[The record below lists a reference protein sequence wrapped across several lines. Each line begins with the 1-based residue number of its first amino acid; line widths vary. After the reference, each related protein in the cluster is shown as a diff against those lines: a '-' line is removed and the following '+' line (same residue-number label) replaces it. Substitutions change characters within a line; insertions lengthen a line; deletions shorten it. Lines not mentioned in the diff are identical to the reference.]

1 MTVHPWQC
9 DRPYAAPVLSP
20 SSSGQAICN
29 CRIAVQPLLSHGASR
44 HWHWLPMLQLMLCMQ
59 GQRHEESDSQ
69 DDWTDE
75 EDDAEALDA
84 ADPFLYFADTLR
96 AVQMQHPA
104 RFQVW
109 LSCCV
114 SRPLIWRL
122 ASSPPLLPVSHA
134 DYPASCA
141 AMQAEGFACEC
152 SKVLRTDVHDLA
164 RGAPAV
170 PDVWWCGRR

>member
-1 MTVHPWQC
+1 
-9 DRPYAAPVLSP
+9 
-20 SSSGQAICN
+20 
-29 CRIAVQPLLSHGASR
+29 
-44 HWHWLPMLQLMLCMQ
+44 MLQPMLCMQ

-109 LSCCV
+109 LSCCC

-122 ASSPPLLPVSHA
+122 ADSLSFMCVSHA
-134 DYPASCA
+134 DCLASCPDV
-141 AMQAEGFACEC
+141 QAEGFPDEC
-152 SKVLRTDVHDLA
+152 SKVLRTDVHNLA
-164 RGAPAV
+164 REVPAV
-170 PDVWWCGRR
+170 SDVWW